1 MKSRTRSGLFGIAAI
16 SCLAA
21 TAGAAPTVFAAPNT
35 PSDKLCT
42 ITYPVP
48 DGEFTV
54 EASSDV
60 FAVSGNNGSF
70 DLTLHTDARSDIGY
84 NQKFSVTWA
93 NIDTGRNGQAD
104 TSARVQ
110 GPENVL
116 SIPGV
121 QTEPGRIALVLAVA
135 NNDGGQNY
143 TNGDC
148 SVEYQAR

>member
-16 SCLAA
+16 SCLAE
-21 TAGAAPTVFAAPNT
+21 TTGAAPAAFAAPNT

-42 ITYPVP
+42 ITDPVP

-70 DLTLHTDARSDIGY
+70 DLTLHT
-84 NQKFSVTWA
+84 
-93 NIDTGRNGQAD
+93 
-104 TSARVQ
+104 
-110 GPENVL
+110 
-116 SIPGV
+116 
-121 QTEPGRIALVLAVA
+121 EPGRIALVLGVS

-148 SVEYQAR
+148 SVEYQVR